1 MNEKPVG
8 TLYDSDVFVFNLEY
22 LKHKEVSSY
31 YDKSKPSII
40 EGNSSSIYCLITQAR
55 KFFSLNTL

>member
-40 EGNSSSIYCLITQAR
+40 INEVTKTLTINSS
-55 KFFSLNTL
+55 